1 MKLSFIRTEDSIV
14 TAWAEPASGPGWS
27 NQPLWVI
34 VKDGDGKLREE
45 CIQPEEQDQVM
56 RTLYTISASVHCQ
69 LKRSIKD
76 RMT

>member
-1 MKLSFIRTEDSIV
+1 MKLSFIRTGDSIV

-56 RTLYTISASVHCQ
+56 RTLYAISASVHFQ